1 MHFDLK
7 LTNTLLGITISPSK
21 TPFLCVVFYKNS
33 KKKVQ
38 KRCFHDENKKYL

>member
-7 LTNTLLGITISPSK
+7 IINTLLGITLLLSK
-21 TPFLCVVFYKNS
+21 TPFLGVVFYKNS